1 MLPASGNAGMIPPM
15 GAISRGNGQNAQPN
29 LQRQAA
35 IVTVFI
41 AALWLVEA
49 LDLLFWRGDL
59 DAFGIRPRTL
69 AGLLRIPVAPF
80 LHAGFGHLI
89 ANTMPLLILCWLVL
103 LRGLRDFV
111 DATVLAALI
120 SGLGIWAFGASNS
133 IHIGASGLV
142 FGYLGYLTARGYFER
157 SLVAVSLAAAALLLY
172 GGLLIGVLPSRAGVS
187 WLGHLFGFLGGIL
200 AAYLHAPRRD

>member
-1 MLPASGNAGMIPPM
+1 
-15 GAISRGNGQNAQPN
+15 
-29 LQRQAA
+29 
-35 IVTVFI
+35 
-41 AALWLVEA
+41 
-49 LDLLFWRGDL
+49 
-59 DAFGIRPRTL
+59 
-69 AGLLRIPVAPF
+69 
-80 LHAGFGHLI
+80 
-89 ANTMPLLILCWLVL
+89 MPLLILCWLVL